1 MAEYNPQEVEAKW
14 QKVWAA
20 RKEFDADTDPARK
33 KYYLLEMLPYPS
45 GTMHMGHMRNYT
57 IGDAVARYRRMCGF
71 NVMHPMGWDAFGLP
85 AENAAIQRGIH
96 PREWTL
102 GNVKEFK
109 KVLQR
114 FGFSYDWR
122 REISTCDPEYYRW
135 NQWIFLRMLER
146 DLAFRKRSRVNW
158 CPKCATVLANEQVV
172 NGCCWR
178 HEDTPVE
185 SRDLEQWFFR
195 ITRYTDQLLDDLAK
209 LGERLARARSHHAA
223 ELDRKI
229 ARRARAIRHR

>member
-14 QKVWAA
+14 QKVWEE

-33 KYYLLEMLPYPS
+33 KYYLARDAAVSLRHSAHGPHAQLHHRRRGGAISADAWIQCDAPD
-45 GTMHMGHMRNYT
+45 GMGRVRFACGKR
-57 IGDAVARYRRMCGF
+57 GDPARTFIRANGR
-71 NVMHPMGWDAFGLP
+71 W
-85 AENAAIQRGIH
+85 R
-96 PREWTL
+96 
-102 GNVKEFK
+102 NVKEFK

-146 DLAFRKRSRVNW
+146 DLAFRKSSRVNW

-185 SRDLEQWFFR
+185 S
-195 ITRYTDQLLDDLAK
+195 
-209 LGERLARARSHHAA
+209 ARPGAVVFPDHAIHG
-223 ELDRKI
+223 RI
-229 ARRARAIRHR
+229 AR